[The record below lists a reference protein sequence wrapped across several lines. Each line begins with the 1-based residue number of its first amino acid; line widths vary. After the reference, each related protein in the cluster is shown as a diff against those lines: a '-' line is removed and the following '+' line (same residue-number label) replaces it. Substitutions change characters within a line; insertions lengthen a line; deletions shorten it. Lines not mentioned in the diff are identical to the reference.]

1 MKGGRAVSRLMGRLQ
16 AVEQERDRLAAL
28 LERRLAAINSA
39 ADAQRDLAAARGE
52 IVDLT
57 REIERLRHQLEHA
70 RREHRRLQG
79 LLARTQTA
87 ARGYA
92 EHLDAIERRRRVGG
106 WWARLVAAF
115 AGRRDA
121 PDPIH
126 ESQPEATA

>member
-28 LERRLAAINSA
+28 LEERLAAVETA
-39 ADAQRDLAAARGE
+39 AEAQRDLAAARGE
-52 IVDLT
+52 IVDLS
-57 REIERLRHQLEHA
+57 REIERLRQQLANA
-70 RREHRRLQG
+70 RREHRNLQG

-92 EHLDAIERRRRVGG
+92 EHLDAVERRRRVGG
-106 WWARLVAAF
+106 WWPRVVATL

-126 ESQPEATA
+126 ESHPETTA

>member
-16 AVEQERDRLAAL
+16 AVEQERDRLAEL
-28 LERRLAAINSA
+28 LEQRLAAIDTA
-39 ADAQRDLAAARGE
+39 AEAQRDLAAARGQ
-52 IVDLT
+52 IVDLS

-92 EHLDAIERRRRVGG
+92 EHLDAVERRRRVGG
-106 WWARLVAAF
+106 WWPRLVAAL

>member
-1 MKGGRAVSRLMGRLQ
+1 MSRQIGRLR

-28 LERRLAAINSA
+28 LEERLAAVETA
-39 ADAQRDLAAARGE
+39 AEAQRDLAASRGE

-57 REIERLRHQLEHA
+57 REIERLRQQLANA
-70 RREHRRLQG
+70 RREHRHLQG

-92 EHLDAIERRRRVGG
+92 EHLDAAERRRRIGG
-106 WWARLVAAF
+106 WWPRLVAAL

>member
-1 MKGGRAVSRLMGRLQ
+1 MGRLQ

-28 LERRLAAINSA
+28 LDQRLAAISSA
-39 ADAQRDLAAARGE
+39 AETQRDLAAARGE
-52 IVDLT
+52 IVDLS

>member
-1 MKGGRAVSRLMGRLQ
+1 MSRQLGRLR

-28 LERRLAAINSA
+28 LERRLAAVDSA
-39 ADAQRDLAAARGE
+39 ADAQRDLAAARGR
-52 IVDLT
+52 IVDLG
-57 REIERLRHQLEHA
+57 REIEKLRHQLENA
-70 RREHRRLQG
+70 RGEKRRLEG

-92 EHLDAIERRRRVGG
+92 EHLDAAERRRIGSSWPRVL
-106 WWARLVAAF
+106 AML

-126 ESQPEATA
+126 ESQPEVTT

>member
-1 MKGGRAVSRLMGRLQ
+1 MKGGYAVSRQMGRLR

-28 LERRLAAINSA
+28 LEERLAAVETA
-39 ADAQRDLAAARGE
+39 AEAQRDLAAARGQ

-57 REIERLRHQLEHA
+57 SEIERLRQQLANA

-92 EHLDAIERRRRVGG
+92 EHLDAAERRRRGSG
-106 WWARLVAAF
+106 WWPRLVGAL

>member
-28 LERRLAAINSA
+28 LEQRLAAINSA
-39 ADAQRDLAAARGE
+39 AETQRDLAAARGQ

-92 EHLDAIERRRRVGG
+92 EHMDAIERRRRVGG

-121 PDPIH
+121 PDPIN